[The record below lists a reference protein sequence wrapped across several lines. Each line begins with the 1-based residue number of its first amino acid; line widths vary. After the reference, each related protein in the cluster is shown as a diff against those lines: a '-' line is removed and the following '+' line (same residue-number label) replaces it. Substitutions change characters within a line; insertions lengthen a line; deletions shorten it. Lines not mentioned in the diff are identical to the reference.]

1 MKKIASVLLAAVILL
16 SFAGCSRETPFSFAI
31 RWGVSAPGSGS
42 SYDSGTGVLVKTTQA
57 SDPSKFRT
65 VLKLNRQEREE
76 LRRLAE
82 RIDFSRIPP
91 DPEPYDP
98 YAWPGEEA
106 RAWSK
111 PLFFLEVTVRR
122 ESGEASVRCFGIPQ
136 VLLTPPG
143 ETSDGDPVPADENG
157 KAFEA
162 FVRSAFGTVY
172 ASKEW
177 QSLPDYEVLY
187 Q

>member
-1 MKKIASVLLAAVILL
+1 MKKISSVLLAAVILL
-16 SFAGCSRETPFSFAI
+16 SFAVCSRETPFSFAI

-98 YAWPGEEA
+98 YAGPGEEA

-111 PLFFLEVTVRR
+111 PLFFPRNHRPAGERR
-122 ESGEASVRCFGIPQ
+122 GLGPLYRDP
-136 VLLTPPG
+136 
-143 ETSDGDPVPADENG
+143 GDPSDPAGGNIG
-157 KAFEA
+157 R
-162 FVRSAFGTVY
+162 RSG
-172 ASKEW
+172 
-177 QSLPDYEVLY
+177 PGG
-187 Q
+187 